1 MDYLPIFI
9 DLKGRG
15 CLVVGG
21 GVQAAAKVALLR
33 SAGARVTVLAETLCP
48 ELARTLDKGEVLH
61 LARQFRAEDLDGAS
75 LVIAATGNARR
86 NRAVARA
93 AAARDIAVNVVD
105 DAQASSFI
113 MPAIIDR
120 SPVVIAVSSGGAAPA
135 LTRLLKTRIE
145 GLVPAAYGG
154 LASLAA
160 SFRGAV
166 KALIPEAAARRRFWR
181 RALEGTVADAALSGD
196 GAKARERMIA
206 LLNAP
211 LPPHDIAG
219 RVAIVGAG
227 PGDPELLT
235 LRALRLVQ
243 AADVLVFD
251 RLVGDRVLDYAR
263 RDAERID
270 VGKTKG
276 DAATAQADIDALLV
290 SLVRAGKRVV
300 RLKGGDPFIFGRGGE
315 EIAALASAGIEAEVV
330 PGITAALGCAAYAG
344 IPLTHRDH
352 AHSCVFVS
360 GHGKGG
366 ALDLDWP
373 TLARAGQTVVV
384 YMGLSSIGPL
394 ARQLIGHGRDPRTPA
409 AIIDNGTLPQQQV
422 VVTTLEDLGASAR
435 EAELG
440 GPAILIIGE
449 VVALHDAASARHFST
464 AEPIPAAGAA
474 G

>member
-86 NRAVARA
+86 DRAVARA

-290 SLVRAGKRVV
+290 SLARAGKGSSGSRAEI
-300 RLKGGDPFIFGRGGE
+300 RLFSG
-315 EIAALASAGIEAEVV
+315 AAAKRSRRWRQPGSRPRSFPASRPLSGAPLTQAFHS
-330 PGITAALGCAAYAG
+330 PTATMRTAASSSPA
-344 IPLTHRDH
+344 T
-352 AHSCVFVS
+352 
-360 GHGKGG
+360 
-366 ALDLDWP
+366 
-373 TLARAGQTVVV
+373 ARAAPSTSTGRRWQ
-384 YMGLSSIGPL
+384 GPARRWSSIWGCRRSGPS
-394 ARQLIGHGRDPRTPA
+394 PA
-409 AIIDNGTLPQQQV
+409 N
-422 VVTTLEDLGASAR
+422 
-435 EAELG
+435 
-440 GPAILIIGE
+440 
-449 VVALHDAASARHFST
+449 
-464 AEPIPAAGAA
+464 
-474 G
+474 